1 MLIPRDFFARPSVEV
16 APDLLGCVL
25 EHETADG
32 LVAVELTEV
41 EAYAGRSDPASH
53 AYRGKTQRNAVMFG
67 PPGHAYVYFTYGMHF
82 CVNMV
87 CLGEEGSASAVLLRA
102 GAIIAGEDLARA
114 RRTRGPVP
122 EGRARIAPRDLARG
136 PARLC
141 QALGIDRSLDG
152 ADVCVA
158 GSPLRMLRRG
168 GQPGPFGCAS
178 PGGRN
183 PDPPWNP
190 PQDCHR
196 TPGRGEQRRR
206 DPLAVLVRRGPDRL
220 GVPGA
225 CAPATQTGYP
235 LTARWWHHAGVD
247 DIIDEL
253 SWRGLI
259 AVSTDLDE
267 LRLALKSGR
276 VTLYGGFDPT
286 APGLH
291 IGNLVLLVT
300 MRRLQLAGHRPIG
313 LVGGATGLIG
323 DPSGKSAERVL
334 NPAEL
339 VAEWVERIRG
349 EVSRFLDFDAGE
361 SSALI
366 VSNLDWTAPMHVL
379 DFLRDIGKHF
389 SVNRMLDRESVKA
402 RLEAGG
408 ISYTEFS
415 YQLLQAMDYLELYR
429 RYGCTLQLGGS
440 DQWGNLVAGV
450 GLIRSVESASV
461 HALATPLITK
471 PDGTKYGKTE
481 GGAIWLSAD
490 LMSPY
495 AFYQFWLN
503 VSDAEVPN
511 LLRVFSF
518 KSREEIDQLVRESTE
533 RPAAR
538 IGQRALAEEV
548 TTLVH
553 GAEETQ
559 RAIAASRALFGQGS
573 LTDLDERTLAAV
585 AAEVRAAEIPG
596 DGGLPPVANLMVAAG
611 VAPTVSAARRTIAEG
626 GAYLN
631 NQKVTDEKAVP
642 GADDLLHGR
651 YLILRRGKRT
661 VGAVEVYSRG
671 QVVGYRTRRP
681 ISPSA

>member
-1 MLIPRDFFARPSVEV
+1 M
-16 APDLLGCVL
+16 
-25 EHETADG
+25 
-32 LVAVELTEV
+32 
-41 EAYAGRSDPASH
+41 
-53 AYRGKTQRNAVMFG
+53 
-67 PPGHAYVYFTYGMHF
+67 
-82 CVNMV
+82 
-87 CLGEEGSASAVLLRA
+87 
-102 GAIIAGEDLARA
+102 
-114 RRTRGPVP
+114 
-122 EGRARIAPRDLARG
+122 
-136 PARLC
+136 
-141 QALGIDRSLDG
+141 
-152 ADVCVA
+152 
-158 GSPLRMLRRG
+158 
-168 GQPGPFGCAS
+168 
-178 PGGRN
+178 
-183 PDPPWNP
+183 
-190 PQDCHR
+190 
-196 TPGRGEQRRR
+196 
-206 DPLAVLVRRGPDRL
+206 
-220 GVPGA
+220 
-225 CAPATQTGYP
+225 
-235 LTARWWHHAGVD
+235 D

-259 AVSTDLDE
+259 AVSTDIDE
-267 LRLALKSGR
+267 LRAALNSGR
-276 VTLYGGFDPT
+276 VTVYCGFDPT

-291 IGNLVLLVT
+291 IGNLVQLLT
-300 MRRLQLAGHRPIG
+300 LRRLQLAGHRPIG

-334 NPAEL
+334 NPAEV
-339 VAEWVERIRG
+339 VARWVDRIRG

-361 SSALI
+361 TSALV
-366 VSNLDWTAPMHVL
+366 VSNLDWTAPMTAL
-379 DFLRDIGKHF
+379 EFLRDIGKHF
-389 SVNRMLDRESVKA
+389 SVNRMLDRESVRA

-415 YQLLQAMDYLELYR
+415 YQLLQAMDFLELYR

-490 LMSPY
+490 LTPPY

-503 VSDAEVPN
+503 VSDAEVPG

-518 KSREEIDQLVRESTE
+518 KSREEIDELVRESTE

-553 GAEETQ
+553 GADETG

-585 AAEVRAAEIPG
+585 AAEVRAAQVPRN
-596 DGGLPPVANLMVAAG
+596 GGLPPVANMMAAAG
-611 VAPTVSAARRTIAEG
+611 VAPTVSAARRAIAGG

-642 GADDLLHGR
+642 RAEDLLHGR

-661 VGAVEVYSRG
+661 VGAVEVVPAG
-671 QVVGYRTRRP
+671 
-681 ISPSA
+681 

>member
-1 MLIPRDFFARPSVEV
+1 
-16 APDLLGCVL
+16 
-25 EHETADG
+25 
-32 LVAVELTEV
+32 
-41 EAYAGRSDPASH
+41 
-53 AYRGKTQRNAVMFG
+53 
-67 PPGHAYVYFTYGMHF
+67 
-82 CVNMV
+82 
-87 CLGEEGSASAVLLRA
+87 
-102 GAIIAGEDLARA
+102 
-114 RRTRGPVP
+114 
-122 EGRARIAPRDLARG
+122 
-136 PARLC
+136 
-141 QALGIDRSLDG
+141 
-152 ADVCVA
+152 
-158 GSPLRMLRRG
+158 
-168 GQPGPFGCAS
+168 
-178 PGGRN
+178 
-183 PDPPWNP
+183 
-190 PQDCHR
+190 
-196 TPGRGEQRRR
+196 
-206 DPLAVLVRRGPDRL
+206 
-220 GVPGA
+220 
-225 CAPATQTGYP
+225 
-235 LTARWWHHAGVD
+235 VD

-259 AVSTDLDE
+259 ADSTNLDE

-276 VTLYGGFDPT
+276 VTMYGGFDPT

-300 MRRLQLAGHRPIG
+300 LRRLQLAGHRPIG

-323 DPSGKSAERVL
+323 DPSGKSSERVL
-334 NPAEL
+334 NSRDT

-366 VSNLDWTAPMHVL
+366 VSNLDWTGPMPVL

-415 YQLLQAMDYLELYR
+415 YQLLQSMDFLELYR
-429 RYGCTLQLGGS
+429 RYGCTMQLGGS

-450 GLIRSVESASV
+450 GLIRSVEGASA

-481 GGAIWLSAD
+481 GGAIWLSPD
-490 LMSPY
+490 LMAPY

-503 VSDAEVPN
+503 VTDAEVPN

-518 KSREEIDQLVRESTE
+518 KSREEIEALALQSAE

-538 IGQRALAEEV
+538 AGQRALAAEL

-553 GAEETQ
+553 GEQETQ
-559 RAIAASRALFGQGS
+559 RAIAASQALFGQGE
-573 LTDLDERTLAAV
+573 LAELDERTLAAAV
-585 AAEVRAAEIPG
+585 AELRPHKVEADAAA
-596 DGGLPPVANLMVAAG
+596 LPPLANLMAAAG
-611 VAPTVSAARRTIAEG
+611 VVASVSAARRTITEG

-631 NQKVTDEKAVP
+631 NRKIAEVGTVP
-642 GADDLLHGR
+642 VAGDLLHGR

-661 VGAVEVYSRG
+661 VGAVEVVPDD
-671 QVVGYRTRRP
+671 Q
-681 ISPSA
+681 

>member
-1 MLIPRDFFARPSVEV
+1 M
-16 APDLLGCVL
+16 
-25 EHETADG
+25 
-32 LVAVELTEV
+32 
-41 EAYAGRSDPASH
+41 
-53 AYRGKTQRNAVMFG
+53 
-67 PPGHAYVYFTYGMHF
+67 
-82 CVNMV
+82 
-87 CLGEEGSASAVLLRA
+87 
-102 GAIIAGEDLARA
+102 
-114 RRTRGPVP
+114 
-122 EGRARIAPRDLARG
+122 
-136 PARLC
+136 
-141 QALGIDRSLDG
+141 
-152 ADVCVA
+152 
-158 GSPLRMLRRG
+158 
-168 GQPGPFGCAS
+168 
-178 PGGRN
+178 
-183 PDPPWNP
+183 
-190 PQDCHR
+190 
-196 TPGRGEQRRR
+196 
-206 DPLAVLVRRGPDRL
+206 
-220 GVPGA
+220 
-225 CAPATQTGYP
+225 
-235 LTARWWHHAGVD
+235 D

-259 AVSTDLDE
+259 AVSTDIDE
-267 LRLALKSGR
+267 LRAALNSGR
-276 VTLYGGFDPT
+276 VTVYCGFDPT

-291 IGNLVLLVT
+291 IGNLVQLLT
-300 MRRLQLAGHRPIG
+300 LRRLQLAGHRPIG

-334 NPAEL
+334 NPAEV
-339 VAEWVERIRG
+339 VAGWVDGIRG
-349 EVSRFLDFDAGE
+349 EVSRFLDFDTGE
-361 SSALI
+361 TSALV
-366 VSNLDWTAPMHVL
+366 VSNLDWTAPMTAL
-379 DFLRDIGKHF
+379 EFLRDIGKHF
-389 SVNRMLDRESVKA
+389 SVNRMLDRESVRA

-415 YQLLQAMDYLELYR
+415 YQLLQAMDFLELYR

-490 LMSPY
+490 LMPPY

-503 VSDAEVPN
+503 VSDAEVPG

-518 KSREEIDQLVRESTE
+518 KTREEIDELVRESTE

-553 GAEETQ
+553 GADETG

-585 AAEVRAAEIPG
+585 AAEVRAAQVPRN
-596 DGGLPPVANLMVAAG
+596 GGLPPVANMMAAAG
-611 VAPTVSAARRTIAEG
+611 VAPTVSAARRAIAGG

-631 NQKVTDEKAVP
+631 NHKVTDERAVP
-642 GADDLLHGR
+642 GAEDLLHGR

-661 VGAVEVYSRG
+661 VGAVEVVPAG
-671 QVVGYRTRRP
+671 
-681 ISPSA
+681 